1 MSARRRLVELYQCLA
16 ANVRARREAVGLTQE
31 ALAEEAQIELRY
43 VQKIEAAAQGVS
55 LDVLLRLADAL
66 DTTPDRLLRTRRKLP
81 KRKRG
86 RPPQRKKAPART
98 R

>member
-1 MSARRRLVELYQCLA
+1 MSVRRRLVELYQCLA
-16 ANVRARREAVGLTQE
+16 ANVRAGRAVAGLTQE
-31 ALAEEAQIELRY
+31 ALAEAAQIELRY

-81 KRKRG
+81 KPKRG
-86 RPPQRKKAPART
+86 RPPRRKKAPERP